1 MMELQIIGM
10 ERGWVGTKGLLT
22 QAIIFILLIGMPS
35 ALNSQTMDLS
45 ASKIVCFEKKD
56 PLVLKSISVLREEVA
71 KRTQIEL
78 DRTNKWPKDNHP
90 TIIIALAGKLEKIP
104 QEFREIL
111 EAMPDISD
119 EGYKIVVVEKSK
131 MVIAVGKDPRGV
143 LYGIGKL
150 LRKMEMGPGTILLP
164 SDLKIASTPKYP
176 IRGHQ
181 LGYRPKTNSYDAFSV
196 SQFDSYIRDM
206 AVFGA
211 NSIEIMPPRT
221 DDDVSN
227 VHMKLPAVRMIAE
240 QARIADSYGMDVWMW
255 YPNMGSDYSS
265 PDSLKLEID
274 ERRKVFRAV
283 PRLDHLFVPGGDPG
297 DLDPDELFKWLNT
310 QAKVLHE
317 FHPNAKIWV
326 SPQVFRPTAKWFEA
340 FYEQVNKKYPWFGGI
355 VFGPWIKTPI
365 AEIRARI
372 GPDVP
377 IRRYPD
383 ITHSLSSQY
392 PIPKWDLAYAI
403 TLGRECI
410 NPRPTDEK
418 IIHNAFD
425 QYAQGSI
432 SYSEGTNDDVNKMVW
447 SDQDWDPN
455 TPVVE
460 TLRDYARYFV
470 GPKYTE
476 GVAQGL
482 MALEKNIRGPLLTND
497 GVLRTLQQWQ
507 KMEQGAS
514 GDVLGNFRFQMGLIR
529 AYFDAYQY
537 RRLLYETQLEQKA
550 RQHLLLASKTGSR
563 IAIKSARETLS
574 RAWEEPIMAE
584 WKKRCYQ
591 LTDDLYKSIGAQL
604 TVAKYFAAAGRGN
617 FIDNIDLPLNDSMWL
632 LDQLSIVEKDSDE
645 NGRLLKIEQMLHRTD
660 PGPGGF
666 YDDFGSP
673 GSWIRVVAD
682 HSWDEDPGGLSTPR
696 VSFGVGLK
704 GEEWVHEITAKGFDG
719 QATPL
724 SWMNQV
730 TSLYD
735 RPLKIVYDN
744 LEPKGTYIIKVAY
757 TGRFQSKIKLT
768 AKNILVHDFIKTG
781 IQPIYEFQIPPA
793 AIVDGV
799 LQLDWTCGEGERGS
813 QVSEIWLIND
823 TNQN

>member
-1 MMELQIIGM
+1 M
-10 ERGWVGTKGLLT
+10 VGVKGFLNKV
-22 QAIIFILLIGMPS
+22 IVFILLGGMPC
-35 ALNSQTMDLS
+35 ALNSQMMDLS
-45 ASKIVCFEKKD
+45 NSKIFCSEKKD
-56 PLVLKSISVLREEVA
+56 PLVLKSISVLREEIA
-71 KRTQIEL
+71 KRTQIDL
-78 DRTNKWPKDNHP
+78 AATNKWPKGNLP
-90 TIIIALAGKLEKIP
+90 TIGIGLEGKLEKFP
-104 QEFREIL
+104 KEFQDVL
-111 EAMPDISD
+111 ESMPKLGA
-119 EGYKIVVVEKSK
+119 EGYKIVVLEKSNS
-131 MVIAVGKDPRGV
+131 VVVVGKDARGV

-150 LRKMEMGPGTILLP
+150 MRKMDMFPGKVLLP
-164 SDLKIASTPKYP
+164 SDLRVASSPQYP

-196 SQFDSYIRDM
+196 AQFDSYIRDM
-206 AVFGA
+206 AIFGA

-221 DDDVSN
+221 DDDFSN
-227 VHMKLPAVRMIAE
+227 IHMKLPAIQMIAE
-240 QARIADSYGMDVWMW
+240 QSRIADSYGMDVWMW
-255 YPNMGSDYSS
+255 YPNMGSDYSD
-265 PDSLKLEID
+265 PDSLKVEIE
-274 ERRKVFRAV
+274 ERREVFKAV

-297 DLDPDELFKWLNT
+297 DLEPDVLFKWLDAE
-310 QAKVLHE
+310 AKVLHE

-326 SPQVFRPTAKWFEA
+326 SPQVFRPTTKWFDA
-340 FYEQVNKKYPWFGGI
+340 FYEQVDKKYPWFGGL

-365 AEIRARI
+365 KEIRERV

-392 PIPKWDLAYAI
+392 PIPNWDLAYAI

-410 NPRPTDEK
+410 NPRPSDEK

-447 SDQDWDPN
+447 SDQDWDPK
-455 TPVVE
+455 TPVME
-460 TLRDYARYFV
+460 TLRDYARYFI
-470 GPKYTE
+470 GADETE

-482 MALEKNIRGPLLTND
+482 LSLEKNIQGPLLTND

-514 GDVLGNFRFQMGLIR
+514 KEVLGNFRFQMGLIR

-537 RRLLYETQLEQKA
+537 QRLIYETELEQLA
-550 RQHLLLASKTGSR
+550 RQQLLMASSDGSQ
-563 IAIKSARETLS
+563 IAIDRAMETLS
-574 RAWEEPIMAE
+574 RAWEEPVLAQ
-584 WKKRCYQ
+584 WKDRCNE
-591 LTDDLYKSIGAQL
+591 LGDDLYKSIGAQL
-604 TVAKYFAAAGRGN
+604 TVAKHFAAPGRGN
-617 FIDNIDLPLNDSMWL
+617 FLDNMDLPLNDSMWL
-632 LDQLSIVEKDSDE
+632 LDQLASIEKSADE
-645 NGRLLKIEQMLHRTD
+645 NDRLLKIDQILHRTD

-666 YDDFGSP
+666 YDNFGSP
-673 GSWIRVVAD
+673 RSWDRVVS
-682 HSWDEDPGGLSTPR
+682 HQTWEEDPGGLSTPR

-730 TSLYD
+730 TTLYD
-735 RPLKIVYDN
+735 QPLKMVYQN
-744 LEPKGTYIIKVAY
+744 LDPKSSYTIRVAY

-768 AKNILVHDFIKTG
+768 ARDIPVHDFIITG
-781 IQPIYEFQIPPA
+781 IQPIYEFKIPPA
-793 AIVDGV
+793 AIQDGV
-799 LQLDWTCGEGERGS
+799 LELEWTCGEGERGS
-813 QVSEIWLIND
+813 QVSEVWLFID